1 MSVKKDIRFRVYL
14 SFTGILLFALLI
26 IGKAAWVQV
35 VQGPKLRSMARN
47 MNLRNDTL
55 FSERGNIYSEDGVL
69 LCSTIPQ
76 FDLHIDFSVIKKDTF
91 TKYIDTLASSF
102 AAIFKDKSKA
112 AYYNELTAE
121 FNDTARY
128 YELAHNLP
136 YYDYQLIKQL
146 PIMKLGSRK
155 GGLVVEQK
163 NKRVNPFN
171 VMALRTIGL
180 WRKNS
185 QVIGLEA
192 TYDSML
198 KGENGHCVK
207 QRMPGGQWMI
217 IQGSELEPTNGF
229 DLLTTLDVSIQ
240 DIVEHALES
249 QVSKF
254 ECLYGTCI
262 VMEVKTGKIKA
273 IANLGRQKD
282 GSYWEDFNYALIP
295 TEPGSTFKLMTLL
308 SLFND
313 KHITVDDQV
322 NAQGGSASFGNRTMK
337 DSHLGLGVLS
347 VKQAFALSSNVA
359 MAKLAYQFYAANP
372 TAYTNFLK
380 KLQLDQKTGIDLLGE
395 RRPVVKTPLNK
406 SWSATSLPWMATGY
420 EVMIAPL
427 RTCMI
432 YNAVANNGTMMKPYL
447 VNAIRSFD
455 KDVQVFEPEVV
466 VPQIASK
473 DAIRQARQA
482 LEEVVLTGTG
492 KHIQSPFYSIAGKT
506 GTAQVADK
514 GISYAD
520 GVYQGSFV
528 GYFPANNPTYT
539 IAVVIRTKPHS
550 GAYYG
555 GTIAAPVFRMIADKI
570 YANSI
575 GQNHHQLDSLAK
587 VNYSNVVAVAQQ
599 GSKVNKLMQALKY
612 KSTNTSNA
620 TWTQLQDLSSTGAKT
635 AGVPIY
641 ANNMPDLSNMH
652 LSRAIALL
660 EACGLKVEV
669 KGVGQKVT
677 QSILP
682 GQKIVKGQKVTI
694 TLN

>member
-1 MSVKKDIRFRVYL
+1 M
-14 SFTGILLFALLI
+14 IL
-26 IGKAAWVQV
+26 GKAAWVQV
-35 VQGPKLRSMARN
+35 VNGPHLRSMARN

-91 TKYIDTLASSF
+91 SKYVDTLAESF
-102 AAIFKDKSKA
+102 SAILKDKSKA
-112 AYYNELTAE
+112 AYYNELTTE

-192 TYDSML
+192 TYDSVL
-198 KGENGHCVK
+198 KGQNGYCIK

-217 IQGSELEPTNGF
+217 IQGSEQEPTNGF
-229 DLLTTLDVSIQ
+229 DVVTTLDVSIQ
-240 DIVEHALES
+240 DIAEHALES
-249 QVSKF
+249 QLSKF

-262 VMEVKTGKIKA
+262 VMEVKTGKVKA

-282 GSYWEDFNYALIP
+282 GSYWEDFNYAMIP

-313 KHITVDDQV
+313 KHITVEDQV

-372 TAYTNFLK
+372 TVYTNFLK

-395 RRPVVKTPLNK
+395 RKPVVKTPLNK

-473 DAIRQARQA
+473 DAIRQVKQA
-482 LEEVVLTGTG
+482 LEEVVISGTG
-492 KHIQSPFYSIAGKT
+492 KHIQSPFYTIAGKT

-514 GISYAD
+514 GITYAD

-575 GQNHHQLDSLAK
+575 GQNHNQLDSLAK
-587 VNYSNVVAVAQQ
+587 INNSNVVAVAQQ
-599 GSKVNKLMQALKY
+599 GSKVNKILQALNY
-612 KSTNTSNA
+612 KCTNTSNA
-620 TWTQLQDLSSTGAKT
+620 TWTQLQDVNSAGARS

>member
-1 MSVKKDIRFRVYL
+1 M
-14 SFTGILLFALLI
+14 IL
-26 IGKAAWVQV
+26 GKAAWVQV
-35 VQGPKLRSMARN
+35 VNGPQLRSMARN

-55 FSERGNIYSEDGVL
+55 FAERGNIYSEDGVL

-91 TKYIDTLASSF
+91 DKYKDTLAESF
-102 AAIFKDKSKA
+102 STILKDKSKA
-112 AYYNELTAE
+112 AYLYELTTE

-146 PIMKLGSRK
+146 PIMKLGSRR

-163 NKRVNPFN
+163 NKRINPFN

-192 TYDSML
+192 TYDSVL
-198 KGENGHCVK
+198 KGANGYCIK

-217 IQGSELEPTNGF
+217 IQGSEQEPTNGF
-229 DLLTTLDVSIQ
+229 DLVTTLDVSIQ
-240 DIVEHALES
+240 DIAEHALES
-249 QVSKF
+249 QLSKF

-282 GSYWEDFNYALIP
+282 GSYWEDFNYAMIP

-313 KHITVDDQV
+313 KHITVEDQV

-372 TAYTNFLK
+372 TVYTNFLK

-395 RRPVVKTPLNK
+395 RKPVVKTPLNK

-514 GISYAD
+514 GITYTD

-575 GQNHHQLDSLAK
+575 GQNHNQLDSLAK
-587 VNYSNVVAVAQQ
+587 VNNSNVVAVAQQ
-599 GSKVNKLMQALKY
+599 GSKVNKILQALNYKY
-612 KSTNTSNA
+612 TNASNA
-620 TWTQLQDLSSTGAKT
+620 TWTQLQDVNSTGARS

-669 KGVGQKVT
+669 KGVGQKVS

-682 GQKIVKGQKVTI
+682 GQKILKGQKVTI

>member
-1 MSVKKDIRFRVYL
+1 M
-14 SFTGILLFALLI
+14 IL
-26 IGKAAWVQV
+26 GKAAWVQV
-35 VQGPKLRSMARN
+35 VNGPHLRSMARN

-55 FSERGNIYSEDGVL
+55 FAERGNIYSEDGVL

-91 TKYIDTLASSF
+91 DKYKDTLAESF
-102 AAIFKDKSKA
+102 TAILKDKSKA
-112 AYYNELTAE
+112 AYLYELTTE

-146 PIMKLGSRK
+146 PIMKLGSRR

-163 NKRVNPFN
+163 NKRINPFN

-192 TYDSML
+192 TYDSVL
-198 KGENGHCVK
+198 KGANGYCIK

-217 IQGSELEPTNGF
+217 IQGSEQEPTNGF
-229 DLLTTLDVSIQ
+229 DLVTTLDVSIQ
-240 DIVEHALES
+240 DIAEHALES
-249 QVSKF
+249 QLSKF

-262 VMEVKTGKIKA
+262 VMEVKTGKVKA

-282 GSYWEDFNYALIP
+282 GSYWEDFNYAMIP

-313 KHITVDDQV
+313 KHITVEDQV

-372 TAYTNFLK
+372 TVYTNFLK

-395 RRPVVKTPLNK
+395 RKPVVKTPLNK

-514 GISYAD
+514 GITYTD

-575 GQNHHQLDSLAK
+575 GQNHNQFDSLAK
-587 VNYSNVVAVAQQ
+587 VNNSNVVAVAQQ
-599 GSKVNKLMQALKY
+599 GSKVNRILQALSYKY
-612 KSTNTSNA
+612 TNASNA
-620 TWTQLQDLSSTGAKT
+620 TWTQLQDVNSTGARS

-669 KGVGQKVT
+669 KGAGQKVS

>member
-1 MSVKKDIRFRVYL
+1 M
-14 SFTGILLFALLI
+14 IL
-26 IGKAAWVQV
+26 GKAAWVQV
-35 VQGPKLRSMARN
+35 VNGPHLRSMARN

-55 FSERGNIYSEDGVL
+55 FAERGNIYSEDGVL

-91 TKYIDTLASSF
+91 DKYKDTLAESF
-102 AAIFKDKSKA
+102 SAILKDKSKA
-112 AYYNELTAE
+112 AYLYELTTE

-146 PIMKLGSRK
+146 PIMKLGSRR

-163 NKRVNPFN
+163 NKRINPFN

-192 TYDSML
+192 TYDSVL
-198 KGENGHCVK
+198 KGANGYCIK

-217 IQGSELEPTNGF
+217 IQGSEQEPTNGF
-229 DLLTTLDVSIQ
+229 DLVTTLDVSIQ
-240 DIVEHALES
+240 DIAEHALES
-249 QVSKF
+249 QLSKF

-262 VMEVKTGKIKA
+262 VMEVKTGKVKA

-282 GSYWEDFNYALIP
+282 GSYWEDFNYAMIP

-313 KHITVDDQV
+313 KHITVEDQV

-372 TAYTNFLK
+372 TVYTNFLK

-395 RRPVVKTPLNK
+395 RKPVVKTPLNK

-514 GISYAD
+514 GITYAD

-575 GQNHHQLDSLAK
+575 GQNHNQLDSLAK
-587 VNYSNVVAVAQQ
+587 VNNSNVVAVAQQ
-599 GSKVNKLMQALKY
+599 GSKVNKILQALNYKY
-612 KSTNTSNA
+612 TNASNA
-620 TWTQLQDLSSTGAKT
+620 TWTQLQDVNSTGARS

-669 KGVGQKVT
+669 KGAGQKVS

>member
-1 MSVKKDIRFRVYL
+1 M
-14 SFTGILLFALLI
+14 IL
-26 IGKAAWVQV
+26 GKAAWVQV
-35 VQGPKLRSMARN
+35 VNGPHLRSMARN

-55 FSERGNIYSEDGVL
+55 FAERGNIYSEDGVL

-91 TKYIDTLASSF
+91 DKYKDTLAESF
-102 AAIFKDKSKA
+102 SAILKDKSKA
-112 AYYNELTAE
+112 AYLYELTAE

-146 PIMKLGSRK
+146 PIMKLGSRR

-163 NKRVNPFN
+163 NKRINPFN

-192 TYDSML
+192 TYDSVL
-198 KGENGHCVK
+198 KGANGYCIK

-217 IQGSELEPTNGF
+217 IQGSEQEPTNGF
-229 DLLTTLDVSIQ
+229 DLVTTLDVSIQ
-240 DIVEHALES
+240 DIAEHALES
-249 QVSKF
+249 QLSKF

-262 VMEVKTGKIKA
+262 VMEVKTGKVKA

-282 GSYWEDFNYALIP
+282 GSYWEDFNYAMIP

-313 KHITVDDQV
+313 KHITVEDQV

-395 RRPVVKTPLNK
+395 RKPVVKTPLNK

-514 GISYAD
+514 GITYTD

-575 GQNHHQLDSLAK
+575 GQNHNQLDSLAK
-587 VNYSNVVAVAQQ
+587 VNNSNVVAVAQQ
-599 GSKVNKLMQALKY
+599 GSKVNKILQALNYKY
-612 KSTNTSNA
+612 TNASNA
-620 TWTQLQDLSSTGAKT
+620 TWTQLQDVNSTGARS

-669 KGVGQKVT
+669 KGVGQKVS

>member
-1 MSVKKDIRFRVYL
+1 M
-14 SFTGILLFALLI
+14 IL
-26 IGKAAWVQV
+26 GRAAWVQV
-35 VQGPKLRSMARN
+35 VNGPQLRSMARN

-55 FSERGNIYSEDGVL
+55 FAERGNIYSEDGVL

-91 TKYIDTLASSF
+91 DKYKDTLAESF
-102 AAIFKDKSKA
+102 SAILKDKSKA
-112 AYYNELTAE
+112 AYLYELTAE

-146 PIMKLGSRK
+146 PIMKLGSRR

-163 NKRVNPFN
+163 NKRINPFN

-192 TYDSML
+192 TYDSVL
-198 KGENGHCVK
+198 KGANGYCIK

-217 IQGSELEPTNGF
+217 IQGSEQEPTNGF
-229 DLLTTLDVSIQ
+229 DLVTTLDVSIQ
-240 DIVEHALES
+240 DIAEHALES
-249 QVSKF
+249 QLSKF

-262 VMEVKTGKIKA
+262 VMEVKTGKVKA

-282 GSYWEDFNYALIP
+282 GSYWEDFNYAMIP

-313 KHITVDDQV
+313 KHITVEDQV

-395 RRPVVKTPLNK
+395 RKPVVKTPLNK

-455 KDVQVFEPEVV
+455 KDVQVFDPEVV
-466 VPQIASK
+466 VQQIASK

-514 GISYAD
+514 GITYTD

-575 GQNHHQLDSLAK
+575 GQNHNQLDSLAK
-587 VNYSNVVAVAQQ
+587 VNNSNVVAVAQQ
-599 GSKVNKLMQALKY
+599 GSKVNKILQALSYKY
-612 KSTNTSNA
+612 TNASNA
-620 TWTQLQDLSSTGAKT
+620 TWTQLQDVNSTGARS

-669 KGVGQKVT
+669 KGAGQKVS

>member
-1 MSVKKDIRFRVYL
+1 M
-14 SFTGILLFALLI
+14 IL
-26 IGKAAWVQV
+26 GKAAWVQV
-35 VQGPKLRSMARN
+35 VNGPHLRSMARN

-55 FSERGNIYSEDGVL
+55 FAERGNIYSEDGVL

-91 TKYIDTLASSF
+91 DKYKDTLAESF
-102 AAIFKDKSKA
+102 SVILKDKSKA
-112 AYYNELTAE
+112 AYLYELTTE

-146 PIMKLGSRK
+146 PIMKLGSRR

-163 NKRVNPFN
+163 NKRINPFN

-192 TYDSML
+192 TYDSVL
-198 KGENGHCVK
+198 KGANGYCIK

-217 IQGSELEPTNGF
+217 IQGSEQEPTNGF
-229 DLLTTLDVSIQ
+229 DLVTTLDVSIQ
-240 DIVEHALES
+240 DIAEHALES
-249 QVSKF
+249 QLSKF

-262 VMEVKTGKIKA
+262 VMEVKTGKVKA

-282 GSYWEDFNYALIP
+282 GSYWEDFNYAMIP

-313 KHITVDDQV
+313 KHITVEDQV

-395 RRPVVKTPLNK
+395 RKPVVKTPLNK

-514 GISYAD
+514 GITYTD

-575 GQNHHQLDSLAK
+575 GQNHNQLDSLAK
-587 VNYSNVVAVAQQ
+587 VNNSNVVAVAQQ
-599 GSKVNKLMQALKY
+599 GSKVNKILQALNYKY
-612 KSTNTSNA
+612 TNASNA
-620 TWTQLQDLSSTGAKT
+620 TWTQLQDVNSTGARS

-669 KGVGQKVT
+669 KGAGQKVS

>member
-1 MSVKKDIRFRVYL
+1 M
-14 SFTGILLFALLI
+14 IL
-26 IGKAAWVQV
+26 GKAAWVQV
-35 VQGPKLRSMARN
+35 VNGPHLRSMARN

-55 FSERGNIYSEDGVL
+55 FAERGNIYSEDGVL

-91 TKYIDTLASSF
+91 DKYKDTLAESF
-102 AAIFKDKSKA
+102 SVILKDKSKA
-112 AYYNELTAE
+112 AYLYELTTE

-146 PIMKLGSRK
+146 PIMKLGSRR

-163 NKRVNPFN
+163 NKRINPFN

-192 TYDSML
+192 TYDSVL
-198 KGENGHCVK
+198 KGANGYCIK

-217 IQGSELEPTNGF
+217 IQGSEQEPTNGF
-229 DLLTTLDVSIQ
+229 DLVTTLDVSIQ
-240 DIVEHALES
+240 DIAEHALES
-249 QVSKF
+249 QLSKF

-262 VMEVKTGKIKA
+262 VMEVKTGKVKA

-282 GSYWEDFNYALIP
+282 GSYWEDFNYAMIP

-313 KHITVDDQV
+313 KHITVEDQV

-372 TAYTNFLK
+372 TVYTNFLK

-395 RRPVVKTPLNK
+395 RKPVVKTPLNK

-514 GISYAD
+514 GITYTD

-575 GQNHHQLDSLAK
+575 GQNHNQLDSLAK
-587 VNYSNVVAVAQQ
+587 VNNSNVVAVAQQ
-599 GSKVNKLMQALKY
+599 GSKVNKILQALNYKY
-612 KSTNTSNA
+612 TNASNA
-620 TWTQLQDLSSTGAKT
+620 TWTQLQDVNSTGARS

-669 KGVGQKVT
+669 KGAGQKVS

-682 GQKIVKGQKVTI
+682 GQKIIKGQKVTI

>member
-1 MSVKKDIRFRVYL
+1 M
-14 SFTGILLFALLI
+14 IL
-26 IGKAAWVQV
+26 GRAAWVQV
-35 VQGPKLRSMARN
+35 VNGPQLRSMARN

-55 FSERGNIYSEDGVL
+55 FAERGNIYSEDGVL

-91 TKYIDTLASSF
+91 DKYKDTLAESF
-102 AAIFKDKSKA
+102 SAILKDKSKA
-112 AYYNELTAE
+112 AYLYELTAE

-146 PIMKLGSRK
+146 PIMKLGSRR

-163 NKRVNPFN
+163 NKRINPFN

-192 TYDSML
+192 TYDSVL
-198 KGENGHCVK
+198 KGANGYCIK

-217 IQGSELEPTNGF
+217 IQGSEQEPTNGF
-229 DLLTTLDVSIQ
+229 DLVTTLDVSIQ
-240 DIVEHALES
+240 DIAEHALES
-249 QVSKF
+249 QLSKF

-262 VMEVKTGKIKA
+262 VMEVKTGKVKA

-282 GSYWEDFNYALIP
+282 GSYWEDFNYAMIP

-313 KHITVDDQV
+313 KHITVEDQV

-395 RRPVVKTPLNK
+395 RKPVVKTPLNK

-466 VPQIASK
+466 VQQIASK

-514 GISYAD
+514 GITYTD

-575 GQNHHQLDSLAK
+575 GQNHNQLDSLAK
-587 VNYSNVVAVAQQ
+587 VNNSNVVAVAQQ
-599 GSKVNKLMQALKY
+599 GSKVNKILQALSYKY
-612 KSTNTSNA
+612 TNASNA
-620 TWTQLQDLSSTGAKT
+620 TWTQLQDVNSTGARS

-669 KGVGQKVT
+669 KGAGQKVS

>member
-1 MSVKKDIRFRVYL
+1 M
-14 SFTGILLFALLI
+14 IL
-26 IGKAAWVQV
+26 GRAAWVQV
-35 VQGPKLRSMARN
+35 VNGPQLRSMARN

-55 FSERGNIYSEDGVL
+55 FAERGNIYSEDGVL

-91 TKYIDTLASSF
+91 DKYKDTLAESF
-102 AAIFKDKSKA
+102 SAILKDKSKA
-112 AYYNELTAE
+112 AYLYELTAE

-146 PIMKLGSRK
+146 PIMKLGSRR

-163 NKRVNPFN
+163 NKRINPFN

-192 TYDSML
+192 TYDSVL
-198 KGENGHCVK
+198 KGANGYCIK

-217 IQGSELEPTNGF
+217 IQGSEQEPTNGF
-229 DLLTTLDVSIQ
+229 DLVTTLDVSIQ
-240 DIVEHALES
+240 DIAEHALES
-249 QVSKF
+249 QLSKF

-262 VMEVKTGKIKA
+262 VMEVKTGKVKA

-282 GSYWEDFNYALIP
+282 GSYWEDFNYAMIP

-313 KHITVDDQV
+313 KHITVEDQV

-395 RRPVVKTPLNK
+395 RKPVVKTPLNK

-514 GISYAD
+514 GITYTD

-575 GQNHHQLDSLAK
+575 GQNHNQLDSLAK
-587 VNYSNVVAVAQQ
+587 VNNSNVVAVAQQ
-599 GSKVNKLMQALKY
+599 GSKVNKILQALNYKY
-612 KSTNTSNA
+612 TNASNA
-620 TWTQLQDLSSTGAKT
+620 TWTQLQDVNSTGARSE
-635 AGVPIY
+635 GVPIY

-669 KGVGQKVT
+669 KGAGQKVS

>member
-1 MSVKKDIRFRVYL
+1 M
-14 SFTGILLFALLI
+14 IL
-26 IGKAAWVQV
+26 GKAAWVQV
-35 VQGPKLRSMARN
+35 VNGPHLRSMARN

-55 FSERGNIYSEDGVL
+55 FAERGNIYSEDGVL

-91 TKYIDTLASSF
+91 DKYKDTLAESF
-102 AAIFKDKSKA
+102 SAILKDKSKA
-112 AYYNELTAE
+112 AYLYELTAE

-146 PIMKLGSRK
+146 PIMKLGSRR

-163 NKRVNPFN
+163 NKRINPFN

-192 TYDSML
+192 TYDSVL
-198 KGENGHCVK
+198 KGANGYCIK

-217 IQGSELEPTNGF
+217 IQGSEQEPTNGF
-229 DLLTTLDVSIQ
+229 DLVTTLDVSIQ
-240 DIVEHALES
+240 DIAEHALES
-249 QVSKF
+249 QLSKF

-262 VMEVKTGKIKA
+262 VMEVKTGKVKA

-282 GSYWEDFNYALIP
+282 GSYWEDFNYAMIP

-313 KHITVDDQV
+313 KHITVEDQV

-395 RRPVVKTPLNK
+395 RKPVVKTPLNK

-466 VPQIASK
+466 VQQIASK

-514 GISYAD
+514 GITYTD

-575 GQNHHQLDSLAK
+575 GQNHNQLDSLAK
-587 VNYSNVVAVAQQ
+587 VNNSNVVAVAQQ
-599 GSKVNKLMQALKY
+599 GSKVNKILQALNYKY
-612 KSTNTSNA
+612 TNASNA
-620 TWTQLQDLSSTGAKT
+620 TWTQLQDVNSTGARSE
-635 AGVPIY
+635 GVPIY

-669 KGVGQKVT
+669 KGAGQKVS

>member
-1 MSVKKDIRFRVYL
+1 M
-14 SFTGILLFALLI
+14 IL
-26 IGKAAWVQV
+26 GKAAWVQV
-35 VQGPKLRSMARN
+35 VNGPQLRSMARN

-55 FSERGNIYSEDGVL
+55 FAERGNIYSEDGVL

-91 TKYIDTLASSF
+91 DKYKDTLAESF
-102 AAIFKDKSKA
+102 SAILKDKSKA
-112 AYYNELTAE
+112 AYLYELTTE

-146 PIMKLGSRK
+146 PIMKLGSRR

-163 NKRVNPFN
+163 NKRINPFN

-192 TYDSML
+192 TYDSVL
-198 KGENGHCVK
+198 KGANGYCIK

-217 IQGSELEPTNGF
+217 IQGSEQEPTNGF
-229 DLLTTLDVSIQ
+229 DLVTTLDVSIQ
-240 DIVEHALES
+240 DIAEHALES
-249 QVSKF
+249 QLSKF

-262 VMEVKTGKIKA
+262 VMEVKTGKVKA

-282 GSYWEDFNYALIP
+282 GSYWEDFNYAMIP

-313 KHITVDDQV
+313 KHITVEDQV

-337 DSHLGLGVLS
+337 DSHLGLGVLT

-395 RRPVVKTPLNK
+395 RKPVVKTPLNK

-514 GISYAD
+514 GITYTD

-575 GQNHHQLDSLAK
+575 GQNHNQLDSLAK
-587 VNYSNVVAVAQQ
+587 VNNSNVVAVAQQ
-599 GSKVNKLMQALKY
+599 GSKVNKILQALSYKY
-612 KSTNTSNA
+612 TNASNA
-620 TWTQLQDLSSTGAKT
+620 TWTQLQDVNSTGARS

-669 KGVGQKVT
+669 KGAGQKVS

>member
-1 MSVKKDIRFRVYL
+1 M
-14 SFTGILLFALLI
+14 IL
-26 IGKAAWVQV
+26 GRAAWVQV
-35 VQGPKLRSMARN
+35 VNGPQLRSMARN

-55 FSERGNIYSEDGVL
+55 FAERGNIYSEDGVL

-91 TKYIDTLASSF
+91 DKYKDTLAESF
-102 AAIFKDKSKA
+102 SAILKDKSKA
-112 AYYNELTAE
+112 AYLYELTAE

-146 PIMKLGSRK
+146 PIMKLGSRR

-163 NKRVNPFN
+163 NKRINPFN

-192 TYDSML
+192 TYDSVL
-198 KGENGHCVK
+198 KGANGYCIK

-217 IQGSELEPTNGF
+217 IQGSEQEPTNGF
-229 DLLTTLDVSIQ
+229 DLVTTLDVSIQ
-240 DIVEHALES
+240 DIAEHALES
-249 QVSKF
+249 QLSKF

-262 VMEVKTGKIKA
+262 VMEVKTGKVKA

-282 GSYWEDFNYALIP
+282 GSYWEDFNYAMIP

-313 KHITVDDQV
+313 KHITVEDQV

-395 RRPVVKTPLNK
+395 RKPVVKTPLNK

-514 GISYAD
+514 GITYTD

-575 GQNHHQLDSLAK
+575 GQNHNQLDSLAK
-587 VNYSNVVAVAQQ
+587 VNNSNVVAVAQQ
-599 GSKVNKLMQALKY
+599 GSKVNKILQALNYKY
-612 KSTNTSNA
+612 TNASNA
-620 TWTQLQDLSSTGAKT
+620 TWTQLQDVNSTGARS

-669 KGVGQKVT
+669 KGVGQKVS

>member
-1 MSVKKDIRFRVYL
+1 M
-14 SFTGILLFALLI
+14 IL
-26 IGKAAWVQV
+26 GRAAWVQV
-35 VQGPKLRSMARN
+35 VNGPQLRSMARN

-55 FSERGNIYSEDGVL
+55 FAERGNIYSEDGVL

-91 TKYIDTLASSF
+91 DKYKDTLAESF
-102 AAIFKDKSKA
+102 SAILKDKSKA
-112 AYYNELTAE
+112 AYLYELTAE

-146 PIMKLGSRK
+146 PIMKLGSRR

-163 NKRVNPFN
+163 NKRINPFN

-192 TYDSML
+192 TYDSVL
-198 KGENGHCVK
+198 KGANGYCIK

-217 IQGSELEPTNGF
+217 IQGSEQEPTNGF
-229 DLLTTLDVSIQ
+229 DLVTTLDVSIQ
-240 DIVEHALES
+240 DIAEHALES
-249 QVSKF
+249 QLSKF

-262 VMEVKTGKIKA
+262 VMEVKTGKVKA

-282 GSYWEDFNYALIP
+282 GSYWEDFNYAMIP

-313 KHITVDDQV
+313 KHITVEDQV

-395 RRPVVKTPLNK
+395 RKPVVKTPLNK

-514 GISYAD
+514 GITYTD

-575 GQNHHQLDSLAK
+575 GQNHNQLDSLAK
-587 VNYSNVVAVAQQ
+587 VNNSNVVAVAQQ
-599 GSKVNKLMQALKY
+599 GSKVNKILQALNYKY
-612 KSTNTSNA
+612 TNVSNV
-620 TWTQLQDLSSTGAKT
+620 TWTQLQDVNSTGARS

-669 KGVGQKVT
+669 KGVGQKVS

>member
-1 MSVKKDIRFRVYL
+1 M
-14 SFTGILLFALLI
+14 IL
-26 IGKAAWVQV
+26 GRAAWVQV
-35 VQGPKLRSMARN
+35 VNGPQLRSMARN

-55 FSERGNIYSEDGVL
+55 FAERGNIYSEDGVL

-91 TKYIDTLASSF
+91 DKYKDTLAESF
-102 AAIFKDKSKA
+102 SAILKDKSKA
-112 AYYNELTAE
+112 AYLYELTAE

-163 NKRVNPFN
+163 NKRINPFN

-192 TYDSML
+192 TYDSVL
-198 KGENGHCVK
+198 KGANGYCIK

-217 IQGSELEPTNGF
+217 IQGSEQEPTNGF
-229 DLLTTLDVSIQ
+229 DLVTTLDVSIQ
-240 DIVEHALES
+240 DIAEHALES
-249 QVSKF
+249 QLSKF

-262 VMEVKTGKIKA
+262 VMEVKTGKVKA

-282 GSYWEDFNYALIP
+282 GSYWEDFNYAMIP

-313 KHITVDDQV
+313 KHITVEDQV

-395 RRPVVKTPLNK
+395 RKPVVKTPLNK

-514 GISYAD
+514 GITYTD

-575 GQNHHQLDSLAK
+575 GQNHNQLDSLAK
-587 VNYSNVVAVAQQ
+587 VNNSNVVAVAQQ
-599 GSKVNKLMQALKY
+599 GSKVNKILQALNYKY
-612 KSTNTSNA
+612 TNASNA
-620 TWTQLQDLSSTGAKT
+620 TWTQLQDVNSTGARS

-669 KGVGQKVT
+669 KGAGQKVS

>member
-1 MSVKKDIRFRVYL
+1 M
-14 SFTGILLFALLI
+14 IL
-26 IGKAAWVQV
+26 GKAAWVQV
-35 VQGPKLRSMARN
+35 VNGPQLRSMARN

-55 FSERGNIYSEDGVL
+55 FAERGNIYSEDGVL

-91 TKYIDTLASSF
+91 DKYKDTLAESF
-102 AAIFKDKSKA
+102 SAILKDKSKA
-112 AYYNELTAE
+112 AYLYELTTE

-146 PIMKLGSRK
+146 PIMKLGSRR

-163 NKRVNPFN
+163 NKRINPFN

-192 TYDSML
+192 TYDSVL
-198 KGENGHCVK
+198 KGANGYCIK

-217 IQGSELEPTNGF
+217 IQGSEQEPTNGF
-229 DLLTTLDVSIQ
+229 DLVTTLDVSIQ
-240 DIVEHALES
+240 DIAEHALES
-249 QVSKF
+249 QLSKF

-262 VMEVKTGKIKA
+262 VMEVKTGKVKA

-282 GSYWEDFNYALIP
+282 GSYWEDFNYAMIP

-313 KHITVDDQV
+313 KHITVEDQV

-395 RRPVVKTPLNK
+395 RKPVVKTPLNK

-514 GISYAD
+514 GITYTD

-575 GQNHHQLDSLAK
+575 GQNHNQLDSLAK
-587 VNYSNVVAVAQQ
+587 VNNSNVVAVAQQ
-599 GSKVNKLMQALKY
+599 GSKVNKILQALSYKY
-612 KSTNTSNA
+612 TNASNA
-620 TWTQLQDLSSTGAKT
+620 TWTQLQDVNSTGARS

-669 KGVGQKVT
+669 KGAGQKVS

>member
-1 MSVKKDIRFRVYL
+1 M
-14 SFTGILLFALLI
+14 IL
-26 IGKAAWVQV
+26 GKAAWVQFV
-35 VQGPKLRSMARN
+35 NGPHLRSMARN

-55 FSERGNIYSEDGVL
+55 FAERGNIYSEDGVL

-91 TKYIDTLASSF
+91 DKYKDTLAESF
-102 AAIFKDKSKA
+102 SAILKDKSKE
-112 AYYNELTAE
+112 AYLYELTTE

-146 PIMKLGSRK
+146 PIMKLGSRR

-163 NKRVNPFN
+163 NKRINPFN

-192 TYDSML
+192 TYDSVL
-198 KGENGHCVK
+198 KGANGYCIK

-217 IQGSELEPTNGF
+217 IQGSEQEPTNGF
-229 DLLTTLDVSIQ
+229 DLVTTLDVSIQ
-240 DIVEHALES
+240 DIAEHALES
-249 QVSKF
+249 QLSKF

-262 VMEVKTGKIKA
+262 VMEVKTGKVKA

-282 GSYWEDFNYALIP
+282 GSYWEDFNYAMIP

-313 KHITVDDQV
+313 KHITVEDQV

-359 MAKLAYQFYAANP
+359 MAKLAYKFYAANP
-372 TAYTNFLK
+372 TVYTNFLK

-395 RRPVVKTPLNK
+395 RKPVVKTPLNK

-514 GISYAD
+514 GITYAD

-575 GQNHHQLDSLAK
+575 GQNHNQLDSLAK
-587 VNYSNVVAVAQQ
+587 INNSNVVAVAQQ
-599 GSKVNKLMQALKY
+599 GSKVNKILQALNY
-612 KSTNTSNA
+612 KCTNTSNA
-620 TWTQLQDLSSTGAKT
+620 TWIQLQDLNSTGVRS

-669 KGVGQKVT
+669 KGVGQKVS

>member
-1 MSVKKDIRFRVYL
+1 M
-14 SFTGILLFALLI
+14 IL
-26 IGKAAWVQV
+26 GRAAWVQV
-35 VQGPKLRSMARN
+35 VNGPQLRSMARN

-55 FSERGNIYSEDGVL
+55 FAERGNIYSEDGVL

-91 TKYIDTLASSF
+91 DKYKDTLAESF
-102 AAIFKDKSKA
+102 SAILKDKSKA
-112 AYYNELTAE
+112 AYLYELTAE

-146 PIMKLGSRK
+146 PIMKLGSRR

-163 NKRVNPFN
+163 NKRINPFN

-192 TYDSML
+192 TYDSVL
-198 KGENGHCVK
+198 KGANGYCIK

-217 IQGSELEPTNGF
+217 IQGSEQEPTNGF
-229 DLLTTLDVSIQ
+229 DLVTTLDVSIQ
-240 DIVEHALES
+240 DIAEHALES
-249 QVSKF
+249 QLSKF

-262 VMEVKTGKIKA
+262 VMEVKTGKVKA

-282 GSYWEDFNYALIP
+282 GSYWEDFNYAMIP

-313 KHITVDDQV
+313 KHITVEDQV

-395 RRPVVKTPLNK
+395 RKPVVKTPLNK

-455 KDVQVFEPEVV
+455 KDVQVFDPEVV
-466 VPQIASK
+466 VQQIASK

-514 GISYAD
+514 GITYTD

-575 GQNHHQLDSLAK
+575 GQNHNQLDSLAK
-587 VNYSNVVAVAQQ
+587 VNNSNVVAVAQQ
-599 GSKVNKLMQALKY
+599 GSKVNKILQALNYKY
-612 KSTNTSNA
+612 TNASNA
-620 TWTQLQDLSSTGAKT
+620 TWTQLQDVNSTGARS

-669 KGVGQKVT
+669 KGAGQKVS

>member
-1 MSVKKDIRFRVYL
+1 M
-14 SFTGILLFALLI
+14 IL
-26 IGKAAWVQV
+26 GKAAWVQV
-35 VQGPKLRSMARN
+35 VNGPHLRSMARN

-55 FSERGNIYSEDGVL
+55 FAERGNIYSEDGVL

-91 TKYIDTLASSF
+91 DKYKDTLAESF
-102 AAIFKDKSKA
+102 SAILKDKSKA
-112 AYYNELTAE
+112 AYLYELTTE

-146 PIMKLGSRK
+146 PIMKLGSRR

-163 NKRVNPFN
+163 NKRINPFN

-192 TYDSML
+192 TYDSVL
-198 KGENGHCVK
+198 KGANGYCIK

-217 IQGSELEPTNGF
+217 IQGSEQEPTNGF
-229 DLLTTLDVSIQ
+229 DLVTTLDVSIQ
-240 DIVEHALES
+240 DIAEHALES
-249 QVSKF
+249 QLSKF

-282 GSYWEDFNYALIP
+282 GSYWEDFNYAMIP

-313 KHITVDDQV
+313 KHITVEDQV

-337 DSHLGLGVLS
+337 DSHLGLGVLT

-372 TAYTNFLK
+372 TVYTNFLK

-395 RRPVVKTPLNK
+395 RKPVVKTPLNK

-514 GISYAD
+514 GITYTD

-575 GQNHHQLDSLAK
+575 GQNHNQFDSLAK
-587 VNYSNVVAVAQQ
+587 VNNSNVVAVAQQ
-599 GSKVNKLMQALKY
+599 GSKVNRILQALSYKY
-612 KSTNTSNA
+612 TNASNA
-620 TWTQLQDLSSTGAKT
+620 TWTQLQDVNSTGARS

-669 KGVGQKVT
+669 KGAGQKVS

>member
-1 MSVKKDIRFRVYL
+1 M
-14 SFTGILLFALLI
+14 IL
-26 IGKAAWVQV
+26 GRAAWVQV
-35 VQGPKLRSMARN
+35 VNGPQLRSMARN

-55 FSERGNIYSEDGVL
+55 FAERGNIYSEDGVL

-91 TKYIDTLASSF
+91 DKYKDTLAESF
-102 AAIFKDKSKA
+102 SAILKDKSKA
-112 AYYNELTAE
+112 AYLYELTAE

-146 PIMKLGSRK
+146 PIMKLGSRR

-163 NKRVNPFN
+163 NKRINPFN

-192 TYDSML
+192 TYDSVL
-198 KGENGHCVK
+198 KGANGYCIK

-217 IQGSELEPTNGF
+217 IQGSEQEPTNGF
-229 DLLTTLDVSIQ
+229 DLVTTLDVSIQ
-240 DIVEHALES
+240 DIAEHALES
-249 QVSKF
+249 QLSKF

-262 VMEVKTGKIKA
+262 VMEVKTGKVKA

-282 GSYWEDFNYALIP
+282 GSYWEDFNYAMIP

-313 KHITVDDQV
+313 KHITVEDQV

-395 RRPVVKTPLNK
+395 RKPVVKTPLNK

-514 GISYAD
+514 GITYAD

-550 GAYYG
+550 GSYYG

-575 GQNHHQLDSLAK
+575 GQNHNQLDSLAK
-587 VNYSNVVAVAQQ
+587 VNNSNVVAVAQQ
-599 GSKVNKLMQALKY
+599 GSQVNKILQALNYKY
-612 KSTNTSNA
+612 TNASNA
-620 TWTQLQDLSSTGAKT
+620 TWTQLQDVNSTGARS

-669 KGVGQKVT
+669 KGVGQKVS

>member
-1 MSVKKDIRFRVYL
+1 M
-14 SFTGILLFALLI
+14 IL
-26 IGKAAWVQV
+26 GKAAWVQV
-35 VQGPKLRSMARN
+35 VNGPHLRSMARN

-55 FSERGNIYSEDGVL
+55 FAERGNIYSEDGVL

-91 TKYIDTLASSF
+91 DKYKDTLAESF
-102 AAIFKDKSKA
+102 SAILKDKSKA
-112 AYYNELTAE
+112 AYLYELTAE

-146 PIMKLGSRK
+146 PIMKLGSRR

-163 NKRVNPFN
+163 NKRINPFN

-192 TYDSML
+192 TYDSVL
-198 KGENGHCVK
+198 KGANGYCIK

-217 IQGSELEPTNGF
+217 IQGSEQEPTNGF
-229 DLLTTLDVSIQ
+229 DLVTTLDVSIQ
-240 DIVEHALES
+240 DIAEHALES
-249 QVSKF
+249 QLSKF

-262 VMEVKTGKIKA
+262 VMEVKTGKVKA

-282 GSYWEDFNYALIP
+282 GSYWEDFNYAMIP

-313 KHITVDDQV
+313 KHITVEDQV

-372 TAYTNFLK
+372 TVYTNFLK

-395 RRPVVKTPLNK
+395 RKPVVKTPLNK

-514 GISYAD
+514 GITYTD

-575 GQNHHQLDSLAK
+575 GQNHNQFDSLAK
-587 VNYSNVVAVAQQ
+587 VNNSNVVAVAQQ
-599 GSKVNKLMQALKY
+599 GSKVNKILQALSYKY
-612 KSTNTSNA
+612 TNASNA
-620 TWTQLQDLSSTGAKT
+620 TWTQLQDVNSTGARS

-669 KGVGQKVT
+669 KGAGQKVS

>member
-1 MSVKKDIRFRVYL
+1 
-14 SFTGILLFALLI
+14 
-26 IGKAAWVQV
+26 
-35 VQGPKLRSMARN
+35 
-47 MNLRNDTL
+47 
-55 FSERGNIYSEDGVL
+55 
-69 LCSTIPQ
+69 
-76 FDLHIDFSVIKKDTF
+76 
-91 TKYIDTLASSF
+91 
-102 AAIFKDKSKA
+102 
-112 AYYNELTAE
+112 
-121 FNDTARY
+121 
-128 YELAHNLP
+128 
-136 YYDYQLIKQL
+136 
-146 PIMKLGSRK
+146 
-155 GGLVVEQK
+155 
-163 NKRVNPFN
+163 
-171 VMALRTIGL
+171 MALRTIGL

-192 TYDSML
+192 TYDSVL
-198 KGENGHCVK
+198 KGQNGYCIK

-217 IQGSELEPTNGF
+217 IQGSEKEPTNGF
-229 DLLTTLDVSIQ
+229 DVVTTLDVSIQ
-240 DIVEHALES
+240 DIAEHALES
-249 QVSKF
+249 QLSKF

-262 VMEVKTGKIKA
+262 VMEVKTGKVKA

-282 GSYWEDFNYALIP
+282 GSYWEDFNYAMIP

-313 KHITVDDQV
+313 KHITVEDQV

-372 TAYTNFLK
+372 TVYTNFLK

-395 RRPVVKTPLNK
+395 RKPVVKTPLNK

-473 DAIRQARQA
+473 DAIRQVKQA
-482 LEEVVLTGTG
+482 LEEVVISGTG
-492 KHIQSPFYSIAGKT
+492 KHIQSPFYTIAGKT

-514 GISYAD
+514 GITYAD

-575 GQNHHQLDSLAK
+575 GQNHNQLDSLAK
-587 VNYSNVVAVAQQ
+587 VNNSNVVAVAQQ
-599 GSKVNKLMQALKY
+599 GSKVNKILQALNY
-612 KSTNTSNA
+612 KCTNTSNA
-620 TWTQLQDLSSTGAKT
+620 TWTQLQDLNSSGARS

-660 EACGLKVEV
+660 EACGLKVEL

>member
-1 MSVKKDIRFRVYL
+1 M
-14 SFTGILLFALLI
+14 IL
-26 IGKAAWVQV
+26 GRAAWVQV
-35 VQGPKLRSMARN
+35 VNGPQLRSMARN

-55 FSERGNIYSEDGVL
+55 FAERGNIYSEDGVL

-91 TKYIDTLASSF
+91 DKYKDTLAESF
-102 AAIFKDKSKA
+102 SAILKDKSKA
-112 AYYNELTAE
+112 AYLYELTAE

-146 PIMKLGSRK
+146 PIMKLGSRR

-163 NKRVNPFN
+163 NKRINPFN

-192 TYDSML
+192 TYDSVL
-198 KGENGHCVK
+198 KGANGYCIK

-217 IQGSELEPTNGF
+217 IQGSEQEPTNGF
-229 DLLTTLDVSIQ
+229 DLVTTLDVSIQ
-240 DIVEHALES
+240 DIAEHALES
-249 QVSKF
+249 QLSKF

-262 VMEVKTGKIKA
+262 VMEVKTGKVKA

-282 GSYWEDFNYALIP
+282 GSYWEDFNYAMIP

-313 KHITVDDQV
+313 KHITVEDQV

-395 RRPVVKTPLNK
+395 RKPVVKTPLNK

-466 VPQIASK
+466 VQQIASK

-514 GISYAD
+514 GITYTD

-575 GQNHHQLDSLAK
+575 GQNHNQLDSLAK
-587 VNYSNVVAVAQQ
+587 VNNSNVVAVAQQ
-599 GSKVNKLMQALKY
+599 GSKVNKILQALNYKY
-612 KSTNTSNA
+612 TNASNA
-620 TWTQLQDLSSTGAKT
+620 TWTQLQDVNSTGARS

-669 KGVGQKVT
+669 KGAGQKVS

>member
-1 MSVKKDIRFRVYL
+1 
-14 SFTGILLFALLI
+14 
-26 IGKAAWVQV
+26 
-35 VQGPKLRSMARN
+35 

-240 DIVEHALES
+240 DIAEHALES

-575 GQNHHQLDSLAK
+575 GQNHHQLDSLTK

-612 KSTNTSNA
+612 KSANTSNA

>member
-1 MSVKKDIRFRVYL
+1 
-14 SFTGILLFALLI
+14 
-26 IGKAAWVQV
+26 
-35 VQGPKLRSMARN
+35 
-47 MNLRNDTL
+47 
-55 FSERGNIYSEDGVL
+55 
-69 LCSTIPQ
+69 
-76 FDLHIDFSVIKKDTF
+76 
-91 TKYIDTLASSF
+91 
-102 AAIFKDKSKA
+102 
-112 AYYNELTAE
+112 
-121 FNDTARY
+121 
-128 YELAHNLP
+128 
-136 YYDYQLIKQL
+136 
-146 PIMKLGSRK
+146 
-155 GGLVVEQK
+155 
-163 NKRVNPFN
+163 
-171 VMALRTIGL
+171 
-180 WRKNS
+180 
-185 QVIGLEA
+185 
-192 TYDSML
+192 
-198 KGENGHCVK
+198 
-207 QRMPGGQWMI
+207 
-217 IQGSELEPTNGF
+217 
-229 DLLTTLDVSIQ
+229 
-240 DIVEHALES
+240 
-249 QVSKF
+249 
-254 ECLYGTCI
+254 
-262 VMEVKTGKIKA
+262 
-273 IANLGRQKD
+273 
-282 GSYWEDFNYALIP
+282 
-295 TEPGSTFKLMTLL
+295 
-308 SLFND
+308 
-313 KHITVDDQV
+313 
-322 NAQGGSASFGNRTMK
+322 MK

-395 RRPVVKTPLNK
+395 RKPVVKTPLNK

-514 GISYAD
+514 GITYTD

-575 GQNHHQLDSLAK
+575 GQNHNQLDSLAK
-587 VNYSNVVAVAQQ
+587 VNNSNVVAVAQQ
-599 GSKVNKLMQALKY
+599 GSKVNKILQALNYKY
-612 KSTNTSNA
+612 TNTSNA
-620 TWTQLQDLSSTGAKT
+620 TWTQLQDVNSTGARS

-669 KGVGQKVT
+669 KGVGQKVS

>member
-1 MSVKKDIRFRVYL
+1 M
-14 SFTGILLFALLI
+14 IL
-26 IGKAAWVQV
+26 GKAAWVQV
-35 VQGPKLRSMARN
+35 VNGPQLRSMARN

-55 FSERGNIYSEDGVL
+55 FAERGNIYSEDGVL

-91 TKYIDTLASSF
+91 DKYKDTLAESF
-102 AAIFKDKSKA
+102 SAILKDKSKA
-112 AYYNELTAE
+112 AYLYELTTE

-136 YYDYQLIKQL
+136 YYDYQFIKQL
-146 PIMKLGSRK
+146 PIMKLGSRR

-163 NKRVNPFN
+163 NKRINPFN

-192 TYDSML
+192 TYDSVL
-198 KGENGHCVK
+198 KGANGYCIK

-217 IQGSELEPTNGF
+217 IQGSEQEPTNGF
-229 DLLTTLDVSIQ
+229 DLVTTLDVSIQ
-240 DIVEHALES
+240 DIAEHALES
-249 QVSKF
+249 QLSKF

-262 VMEVKTGKIKA
+262 VMEVKTGKVKA

-282 GSYWEDFNYALIP
+282 GSYWEDFNYAMIP

-313 KHITVDDQV
+313 KHITVEDQV

-337 DSHLGLGVLS
+337 DSHLGLGVLT

-372 TAYTNFLK
+372 TVYTNFLK

-395 RRPVVKTPLNK
+395 RKPVVKTPLNK

-514 GISYAD
+514 GITYTD

-575 GQNHHQLDSLAK
+575 GQNHNQLDSLAK
-587 VNYSNVVAVAQQ
+587 VNNSNVVAVAQQ
-599 GSKVNKLMQALKY
+599 GSKVNKILQALSYKY
-612 KSTNTSNA
+612 TNASNA
-620 TWTQLQDLSSTGAKT
+620 TWTQLQDVNSTGARS

-669 KGVGQKVT
+669 KGAGQKVS

>member
-1 MSVKKDIRFRVYL
+1 M
-14 SFTGILLFALLI
+14 IL
-26 IGKAAWVQV
+26 GKAAWVQV
-35 VQGPKLRSMARN
+35 VNGPHLRSMARN

-55 FSERGNIYSEDGVL
+55 FAERGNIYSEDGVL

-91 TKYIDTLASSF
+91 DKYKDTLAESF
-102 AAIFKDKSKA
+102 SAILKDKSKA
-112 AYYNELTAE
+112 AYLYELTTE

-146 PIMKLGSRK
+146 PIMKLGSRR

-163 NKRVNPFN
+163 NKRINPFN

-192 TYDSML
+192 TYDSVL
-198 KGENGHCVK
+198 KGANGYCIK

-217 IQGSELEPTNGF
+217 IQGSEQEPTNGF
-229 DLLTTLDVSIQ
+229 DLVTTLDVSIQ
-240 DIVEHALES
+240 DIAEHALES
-249 QVSKF
+249 QLSKF

-262 VMEVKTGKIKA
+262 VMEVKTGKVKA

-282 GSYWEDFNYALIP
+282 GSYWEDFNYAMIP

-313 KHITVDDQV
+313 KHITVEDQV

-372 TAYTNFLK
+372 SVYTNFLK

-395 RRPVVKTPLNK
+395 RKPVVKTPLNK

-473 DAIRQARQA
+473 DAIRQVRQA

-514 GISYAD
+514 GITYAD

-528 GYFPANNPTYT
+528 GYFPADNPTYT

-575 GQNHHQLDSLAK
+575 GQNHNQLDSLAK
-587 VNYSNVVAVAQQ
+587 VNNSNVVAVAQQ
-599 GSKVNKLMQALKY
+599 GSKVNKILQALNYKY
-612 KSTNTSNA
+612 TNASNA
-620 TWTQLQDLSSTGAKT
+620 TWTQLQDVNSTGARS

-669 KGVGQKVT
+669 KGVGQKVS

>member
-1 MSVKKDIRFRVYL
+1 
-14 SFTGILLFALLI
+14 
-26 IGKAAWVQV
+26 
-35 VQGPKLRSMARN
+35 
-47 MNLRNDTL
+47 
-55 FSERGNIYSEDGVL
+55 VL

-91 TKYIDTLASSF
+91 DKYKDTLAESF
-102 AAIFKDKSKA
+102 SAILKDKSKA
-112 AYYNELTAE
+112 AYLYELTAE

-146 PIMKLGSRK
+146 PIMKLGSRR

-163 NKRVNPFN
+163 NKRINPFN

-192 TYDSML
+192 TYDSVL
-198 KGENGHCVK
+198 KGANGYCIK

-217 IQGSELEPTNGF
+217 IQGSEQEPTNGF
-229 DLLTTLDVSIQ
+229 DLVTTLDVSIQ
-240 DIVEHALES
+240 DIAEHALES
-249 QVSKF
+249 QLSKF

-262 VMEVKTGKIKA
+262 VMEVKTGKVKA

-282 GSYWEDFNYALIP
+282 GSYWEDFNYAMIP

-313 KHITVDDQV
+313 KHITVEDQV

-395 RRPVVKTPLNK
+395 RKPVVKTPLNK

-466 VPQIASK
+466 IPQIASK

-514 GISYAD
+514 GITYAD

-575 GQNHHQLDSLAK
+575 GQNHNQLDSLAK
-587 VNYSNVVAVAQQ
+587 VNNSNVVAVAQQ
-599 GSKVNKLMQALKY
+599 GSKVNKILQALNYKY
-612 KSTNTSNA
+612 TNASNA
-620 TWTQLQDLSSTGAKT
+620 TWTQLQDVNSTGARS

-669 KGVGQKVT
+669 KGAGQKVS

>member
-1 MSVKKDIRFRVYL
+1 LSVKKDIRFRVYL
-14 SFTGILLFALLI
+14 SFTGILLFALMIL
-26 IGKAAWVQV
+26 GKAAWVQV
-35 VQGPKLRSMARN
+35 VNGPHLRSMARN

-91 TKYIDTLASSF
+91 SKYVDTLAEAFS
-102 AAIFKDKSKA
+102 AILKDKSKA
-112 AYYNELTAE
+112 AYYNELTTE

-192 TYDSML
+192 TYDSVL
-198 KGENGHCVK
+198 KGQNGYCIK

-217 IQGSELEPTNGF
+217 IQGSEQEPTNGF
-229 DLLTTLDVSIQ
+229 DVVTTLDVSIQ
-240 DIVEHALES
+240 DIAEHALES
-249 QVSKF
+249 QMSKF

-262 VMEVKTGKIKA
+262 VMEVKTGKVKA

-282 GSYWEDFNYALIP
+282 GSYWEDFNYAMIP

-313 KHITVDDQV
+313 KHITVEDQV

-372 TAYTNFLK
+372 TVYTNFLK

-395 RRPVVKTPLNK
+395 RKPVVKTPLNK

-473 DAIRQARQA
+473 DAIRQVKQA
-482 LEEVVLTGTG
+482 LEEVVISGTG
-492 KHIQSPFYSIAGKT
+492 KHIQSPFYTIAGKT

-514 GISYAD
+514 GITYAD

-575 GQNHHQLDSLAK
+575 GQNHNQLDSLAK
-587 VNYSNVVAVAQQ
+587 INNSNVVAVAQQ
-599 GSKVNKLMQALKY
+599 GSKVNKILQALNY
-612 KSTNTSNA
+612 KCTNTSNA
-620 TWTQLQDLSSTGAKT
+620 TWTQLQDLNSTGARS

-669 KGVGQKVT
+669 KGVGQKVS

>member
-1 MSVKKDIRFRVYL
+1 M
-14 SFTGILLFALLI
+14 IL
-26 IGKAAWVQV
+26 GKAAWVQV
-35 VQGPKLRSMARN
+35 VNGPHLRSMARN

-55 FSERGNIYSEDGVL
+55 FAERGNIYSEDGVL

-91 TKYIDTLASSF
+91 DKYKDTLAESF
-102 AAIFKDKSKA
+102 SVILKDKSKA
-112 AYYNELTAE
+112 AYLYELTTE

-146 PIMKLGSRK
+146 PIMKLGSRR

-163 NKRVNPFN
+163 NKRINPFN

-192 TYDSML
+192 TYDSVL
-198 KGENGHCVK
+198 KGANGYCIK

-217 IQGSELEPTNGF
+217 IQGSEQEPTNGF
-229 DLLTTLDVSIQ
+229 DLVTTLDVSIQ
-240 DIVEHALES
+240 DIAEHALES
-249 QVSKF
+249 QLSKF

-262 VMEVKTGKIKA
+262 VMEVKTGKVKA

-282 GSYWEDFNYALIP
+282 GSYWEDFNYAMIP

-313 KHITVDDQV
+313 KHITVEDQV

-395 RRPVVKTPLNK
+395 RKPVVKTPLNK

-514 GISYAD
+514 GITYTD

-575 GQNHHQLDSLAK
+575 GQNHNQLDSLAK
-587 VNYSNVVAVAQQ
+587 VNNSNVVAVAQQ
-599 GSKVNKLMQALKY
+599 GSKVNKILQALNYKY
-612 KSTNTSNA
+612 TNASNA
-620 TWTQLQDLSSTGAKT
+620 TWTQLQDVNSTGARS

-669 KGVGQKVT
+669 KGAGQKVS

-682 GQKIVKGQKVTI
+682 GQKIIKGQKVTI

>member
-1 MSVKKDIRFRVYL
+1 M
-14 SFTGILLFALLI
+14 IL
-26 IGKAAWVQV
+26 GKAAWVQV
-35 VQGPKLRSMARN
+35 VNGPHLRSMARN

-91 TKYIDTLASSF
+91 SKYVDTLAESF
-102 AAIFKDKSKA
+102 SAILKDKSKA
-112 AYYNELTAE
+112 AYYNELTTE

-192 TYDSML
+192 TYDSVL
-198 KGENGHCVK
+198 KGQNGYCIK

-217 IQGSELEPTNGF
+217 IQGSEKEPTNGF
-229 DLLTTLDVSIQ
+229 DVVTTLDVSIQ
-240 DIVEHALES
+240 DIAEHALES
-249 QVSKF
+249 QLSKF

-262 VMEVKTGKIKA
+262 VMEVKTGKVKA

-282 GSYWEDFNYALIP
+282 GSYWEDFNYAMIP

-313 KHITVDDQV
+313 KHITVEDQV

-372 TAYTNFLK
+372 TVYTNFLK

-395 RRPVVKTPLNK
+395 RKPVVKTPLNK

-473 DAIRQARQA
+473 DAIRQVKQA
-482 LEEVVLTGTG
+482 LEEVVISGTG
-492 KHIQSPFYSIAGKT
+492 KHIQSPFYTIAGKT

-514 GISYAD
+514 GITYAD

-575 GQNHHQLDSLAK
+575 GQNHNQLDSLAK
-587 VNYSNVVAVAQQ
+587 INNSNVVAVAQQ
-599 GSKVNKLMQALKY
+599 GSKVNKILQALNY
-612 KSTNTSNA
+612 KCTNTSNA
-620 TWTQLQDLSSTGAKT
+620 TWTQLQDLNSTGVRS

-669 KGVGQKVT
+669 KGVGQKVS

>member
-1 MSVKKDIRFRVYL
+1 M
-14 SFTGILLFALLI
+14 IL
-26 IGKAAWVQV
+26 GKAAWVQV
-35 VQGPKLRSMARN
+35 VNGPHLRSMARN

-55 FSERGNIYSEDGVL
+55 FAERGNIYSEDGVL

-91 TKYIDTLASSF
+91 DKYKDTLAEYFS
-102 AAIFKDKSKA
+102 AILKDKSKA
-112 AYYNELTAE
+112 AYLYELTTE

-146 PIMKLGSRK
+146 PIMKLGSRR

-163 NKRVNPFN
+163 NKRINPFN

-192 TYDSML
+192 TYDSVL
-198 KGENGHCVK
+198 KGANGYCIK

-217 IQGSELEPTNGF
+217 IQGSEQEPTNGF
-229 DLLTTLDVSIQ
+229 DLVTTLDVSIQ
-240 DIVEHALES
+240 DIAEHALES
-249 QVSKF
+249 QLSKF

-262 VMEVKTGKIKA
+262 VMEVKTGKVKA

-282 GSYWEDFNYALIP
+282 GSYWEDFNYAMIP

-313 KHITVDDQV
+313 KHITVEDQV

-337 DSHLGLGVLS
+337 DSHLGLGVLT

-372 TAYTNFLK
+372 TVYTNFLK

-395 RRPVVKTPLNK
+395 RKPVVKTPLNK

-514 GISYAD
+514 GITYTD

-575 GQNHHQLDSLAK
+575 GQNHNQLDSLAK
-587 VNYSNVVAVAQQ
+587 VNNSNVVAVAQQ
-599 GSKVNKLMQALKY
+599 GSKVNKILQALNYKY
-612 KSTNTSNA
+612 TNASNA
-620 TWTQLQDLSSTGAKT
+620 TWTQLQDVNSTGARS

-669 KGVGQKVT
+669 KGAGQKVS

>member
-1 MSVKKDIRFRVYL
+1 M
-14 SFTGILLFALLI
+14 IL
-26 IGKAAWVQV
+26 GKAAWVQV
-35 VQGPKLRSMARN
+35 VNGPHLRSMARN

-55 FSERGNIYSEDGVL
+55 FAERGNIYSEDGVL

-91 TKYIDTLASSF
+91 DKYKDTLAESF
-102 AAIFKDKSKA
+102 SAILKDKSKA
-112 AYYNELTAE
+112 AYLYELTTE

-146 PIMKLGSRK
+146 PIMKLGSRR

-163 NKRVNPFN
+163 NKRINPFN

-192 TYDSML
+192 TYDSVL
-198 KGENGHCVK
+198 KGANGYCIK

-217 IQGSELEPTNGF
+217 IQGSEQDPTNGF
-229 DLLTTLDVSIQ
+229 DLVTTLDVSIQ
-240 DIVEHALES
+240 DIAEHALES
-249 QVSKF
+249 QLSKF

-262 VMEVKTGKIKA
+262 VMEVKTGKVKA

-282 GSYWEDFNYALIP
+282 GSYWEDFNYAMIP

-313 KHITVDDQV
+313 KHITVEDQV

-395 RRPVVKTPLNK
+395 RKPVVKTPLNK

-514 GISYAD
+514 GITYTD

-575 GQNHHQLDSLAK
+575 GQNHNQLDSLAK
-587 VNYSNVVAVAQQ
+587 VNNSNVVAVAQQ
-599 GSKVNKLMQALKY
+599 GSKVNKILQALNYKY
-612 KSTNTSNA
+612 TNASNA
-620 TWTQLQDLSSTGAKT
+620 TWTQLQDVNSTGARS

-669 KGVGQKVT
+669 KGVGQKVS

>member
-1 MSVKKDIRFRVYL
+1 M
-14 SFTGILLFALLI
+14 IL
-26 IGKAAWVQV
+26 GRAAWVQV
-35 VQGPKLRSMARN
+35 VNGPQLRSMARN

-55 FSERGNIYSEDGVL
+55 FAERGNIYSEDGVL

-91 TKYIDTLASSF
+91 DKYKDTLAESF
-102 AAIFKDKSKA
+102 SAILKDKSKA
-112 AYYNELTAE
+112 AYLYELTAE

-146 PIMKLGSRK
+146 PIMKLGSRR

-163 NKRVNPFN
+163 NKRINPFN

-192 TYDSML
+192 TYDSVL
-198 KGENGHCVK
+198 KGANGYCIK

-217 IQGSELEPTNGF
+217 IQGSEQEPTNGF
-229 DLLTTLDVSIQ
+229 DLVTTLDVSIQ
-240 DIVEHALES
+240 DIAEHALES
-249 QVSKF
+249 QLSKF

-262 VMEVKTGKIKA
+262 VMEVKTGKVKA

-282 GSYWEDFNYALIP
+282 GSYWEDFNYAMIP

-313 KHITVDDQV
+313 KHITVEDQV

-395 RRPVVKTPLNK
+395 RKPVVKTPLNK

-466 VPQIASK
+466 IPQIASK

-514 GISYAD
+514 GITYAD

-575 GQNHHQLDSLAK
+575 GQNHNQLDSLAK
-587 VNYSNVVAVAQQ
+587 VNNSNVVAVAQQ
-599 GSKVNKLMQALKY
+599 GSKVNKILQALNYKY
-612 KSTNTSNA
+612 TNASNA
-620 TWTQLQDLSSTGAKT
+620 TWTQLQDVNSTGARS

-669 KGVGQKVT
+669 KGAGQKVS

>member
-1 MSVKKDIRFRVYL
+1 M
-14 SFTGILLFALLI
+14 IL
-26 IGKAAWVQV
+26 GRAAWVQV
-35 VQGPKLRSMARN
+35 VNGPQLRSMARN

-55 FSERGNIYSEDGVL
+55 FAERGNIYSEDGVL

-91 TKYIDTLASSF
+91 DKYKDTLAESF
-102 AAIFKDKSKA
+102 SAILKDKSKA
-112 AYYNELTAE
+112 AYLYELTAE

-146 PIMKLGSRK
+146 PIMKLGSRR

-163 NKRVNPFN
+163 NKRINPFN

-192 TYDSML
+192 TYDSVL
-198 KGENGHCVK
+198 KGANGYCIK

-217 IQGSELEPTNGF
+217 IQGSEQEPTNGF
-229 DLLTTLDVSIQ
+229 DLVTTLDVSIQ
-240 DIVEHALES
+240 DIAEHALES
-249 QVSKF
+249 QLSKF

-262 VMEVKTGKIKA
+262 VMEVKTGKVKA

-282 GSYWEDFNYALIP
+282 GSYWEDFNYAMIP

-313 KHITVDDQV
+313 KHITVEDQV

-395 RRPVVKTPLNK
+395 RKPVVKTPLNK

-432 YNAVANNGTMMKPYL
+432 YNAVANNGIMMKPYL

-466 VPQIASK
+466 VQQIASK

-514 GISYAD
+514 GITYTD

-575 GQNHHQLDSLAK
+575 GQNHNQLDSLAK
-587 VNYSNVVAVAQQ
+587 VNNSNVVAVAQQ
-599 GSKVNKLMQALKY
+599 GSKVNKILQALSYKY
-612 KSTNTSNA
+612 TNASNA
-620 TWTQLQDLSSTGAKT
+620 TWTQLQDVNSTGARS

-669 KGVGQKVT
+669 KGAGQKVS

>member
-1 MSVKKDIRFRVYL
+1 M
-14 SFTGILLFALLI
+14 IL
-26 IGKAAWVQV
+26 GKAAWVQV
-35 VQGPKLRSMARN
+35 VNGPHLRSMARN

-55 FSERGNIYSEDGVL
+55 FAERGNIYSEDGVL

-91 TKYIDTLASSF
+91 DKYKDTLAESF
-102 AAIFKDKSKA
+102 SAILKDKSKA
-112 AYYNELTAE
+112 AYLYELTTE

-146 PIMKLGSRK
+146 PIMKLGSRR

-163 NKRVNPFN
+163 NKRINPFN

-192 TYDSML
+192 TYDSVL
-198 KGENGHCVK
+198 KGANGYCIK

-217 IQGSELEPTNGF
+217 IQGSEQEPTNGF
-229 DLLTTLDVSIQ
+229 DLVTTLDVSIQ
-240 DIVEHALES
+240 DIAEHALES
-249 QVSKF
+249 QLSKF

-262 VMEVKTGKIKA
+262 VMEVKTGKVKA

-282 GSYWEDFNYALIP
+282 GSYWEDFNYAMIP

-313 KHITVDDQV
+313 KHITVEDQV

-372 TAYTNFLK
+372 TVYTNFLK

-395 RRPVVKTPLNK
+395 RKPVVKTPLNK

-514 GISYAD
+514 GITYAD

-575 GQNHHQLDSLAK
+575 GQNHNQLDSLAK
-587 VNYSNVVAVAQQ
+587 VNNSNVVAVAQQ
-599 GSKVNKLMQALKY
+599 GSKVNKILQALNYKY
-612 KSTNTSNA
+612 TNASNA
-620 TWTQLQDLSSTGAKT
+620 TWTQLQDVNSTGARS

-669 KGVGQKVT
+669 KGVGQKVS

-682 GQKIVKGQKVTI
+682 GQKIIKGQKVTI

>member
-1 MSVKKDIRFRVYL
+1 M
-14 SFTGILLFALLI
+14 IL
-26 IGKAAWVQV
+26 GKAAWVQV
-35 VQGPKLRSMARN
+35 VNGPHLRSMARN

-55 FSERGNIYSEDGVL
+55 FAERGNIYSEDGVL

-91 TKYIDTLASSF
+91 DKYKDTLAESF
-102 AAIFKDKSKA
+102 SAILKDKSKA
-112 AYYNELTAE
+112 AYLYELTTE

-146 PIMKLGSRK
+146 PIMKLGSRR

-163 NKRVNPFN
+163 NKRINPFN

-192 TYDSML
+192 TYDSVL
-198 KGENGHCVK
+198 KGANGYCIK

-217 IQGSELEPTNGF
+217 IQGSEQEPTNGF
-229 DLLTTLDVSIQ
+229 DLVTTLDVSIQ
-240 DIVEHALES
+240 DIAEHALES
-249 QVSKF
+249 QLSKF

-282 GSYWEDFNYALIP
+282 GSYWEDFNYAMIP

-313 KHITVDDQV
+313 KHITVEDQV

-337 DSHLGLGVLS
+337 DSHLGLGVLT

-372 TAYTNFLK
+372 TVYTNFLK

-395 RRPVVKTPLNK
+395 RKPVVKTPLNK

-514 GISYAD
+514 GITYAD

-575 GQNHHQLDSLAK
+575 GQNHNQLDSLAK
-587 VNYSNVVAVAQQ
+587 VNNSNLVAVAQQ
-599 GSKVNKLMQALKY
+599 GSKVNKILQALNYKY
-612 KSTNTSNA
+612 TNASNA
-620 TWTQLQDLSSTGAKT
+620 TWTQLKDVNSTGARS

-669 KGVGQKVT
+669 KGAGQKVS

>member
-26 IGKAAWVQV
+26 LGKAAWVQV

-91 TKYIDTLASSF
+91 FNYIDTLANSF
-102 AAIFKDKSKA
+102 ALILKDKSSA
-112 AYYNELTAE
+112 AYKNELTAE

-192 TYDSML
+192 TYDSVL
-198 KGENGHCVK
+198 KGENGHCIK

-229 DLLTTLDVSIQ
+229 DVVTTLDVSIQ
-240 DIVEHALES
+240 DIAEHALES
-249 QVSKF
+249 QLSKF

-273 IANLGRQKD
+273 IANLGRQND

-372 TAYTNFLK
+372 TVYTNFLK

-473 DAIRQARQA
+473 DAIRQVKLA

-514 GISYAD
+514 GITYAD

-575 GQNHHQLDSLAK
+575 GQNHQQLDSFAK

-612 KSTNTSNA
+612 RYVTPNNA
-620 TWTQLQDLSSTGAKT
+620 TWTQLQDLNNAGARSSGI
-635 AGVPIY
+635 PIN
-641 ANNMPDLSNMH
+641 ATNMPDLSNMH

-660 EACGLKVEV
+660 EACGLKVTV

>member
-1 MSVKKDIRFRVYL
+1 M
-14 SFTGILLFALLI
+14 IL
-26 IGKAAWVQV
+26 GKAAWVQV
-35 VQGPKLRSMARN
+35 VNGPHLRSMARN

-55 FSERGNIYSEDGVL
+55 FAERGNIYSEDGVL

-91 TKYIDTLASSF
+91 DKYKDTLAESF
-102 AAIFKDKSKA
+102 SAILKDKSKA
-112 AYYNELTAE
+112 AYLYELTTE

-146 PIMKLGSRK
+146 PIMKLGSRR

-163 NKRVNPFN
+163 NKRINPFN

-192 TYDSML
+192 TYDSVL
-198 KGENGHCVK
+198 KGANGYCIK

-217 IQGSELEPTNGF
+217 IQGSEQEPTNGF
-229 DLLTTLDVSIQ
+229 DLVTTLDVSIQ
-240 DIVEHALES
+240 DIAEHALES
-249 QVSKF
+249 QLSKF

-262 VMEVKTGKIKA
+262 VMEVKTGKVKA

-282 GSYWEDFNYALIP
+282 GSYWEDFNYAMIP

-313 KHITVDDQV
+313 KHITVEDQV

-337 DSHLGLGVLS
+337 DSHLGLGVLT

-372 TAYTNFLK
+372 TVYTNFLK

-395 RRPVVKTPLNK
+395 RKPVVKTPLNK

-514 GISYAD
+514 GITYTD

-575 GQNHHQLDSLAK
+575 GQNHNQFDSLAK
-587 VNYSNVVAVAQQ
+587 VNNSNVVAVAQQ
-599 GSKVNKLMQALKY
+599 GSKVNRILQALSYKY
-612 KSTNTSNA
+612 TNASNA
-620 TWTQLQDLSSTGAKT
+620 TWTQLQDVNSTGARS

-669 KGVGQKVT
+669 KGAGQKVS

-694 TLN
+694 ILN

>member
-14 SFTGILLFALLI
+14 SFTGILLFALMIL
-26 IGKAAWVQV
+26 GKAAWVQV
-35 VQGPKLRSMARN
+35 VNGPHLRSMARN

-91 TKYIDTLASSF
+91 SKYVDTLAESF
-102 AAIFKDKSKA
+102 SAILKDKSKA
-112 AYYNELTAE
+112 AYYNELTTE

-192 TYDSML
+192 TYDSVL
-198 KGENGHCVK
+198 KGQNGYCIK

-217 IQGSELEPTNGF
+217 IQGSEKEPTNGF
-229 DLLTTLDVSIQ
+229 DVVTTLDVSIQ
-240 DIVEHALES
+240 DIAEHALES
-249 QVSKF
+249 QLSKF

-262 VMEVKTGKIKA
+262 VMEVKTGKVKA

-282 GSYWEDFNYALIP
+282 GSYWEDFNYAMIP

-313 KHITVDDQV
+313 KHITVEDQV

-372 TAYTNFLK
+372 TVYTNFLK

-395 RRPVVKTPLNK
+395 RKPVVKTPLNK

-473 DAIRQARQA
+473 DAIRQVKQA
-482 LEEVVLTGTG
+482 LEEVVISGTG
-492 KHIQSPFYSIAGKT
+492 KHIQSPFYTIAGKT

-514 GISYAD
+514 GITYAD

-575 GQNHHQLDSLAK
+575 GQNHNQLDSLAK
-587 VNYSNVVAVAQQ
+587 INNSNVVAVAQQ
-599 GSKVNKLMQALKY
+599 GSKVNKILQALNY
-612 KSTNTSNA
+612 KCTNTSNA
-620 TWTQLQDLSSTGAKT
+620 TWTQLQDVNSAGARS